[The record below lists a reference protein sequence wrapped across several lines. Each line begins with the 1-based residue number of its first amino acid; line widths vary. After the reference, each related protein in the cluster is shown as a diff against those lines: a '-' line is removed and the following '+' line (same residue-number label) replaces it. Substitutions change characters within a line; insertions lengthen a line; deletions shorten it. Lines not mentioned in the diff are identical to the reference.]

1 MSLKTT
7 AAPRALLLAALVASP
22 SLALAEPITPP
33 TEDPVTTL
41 DSVIVTGR
49 RNPEDPAV
57 VAEARAVLSRTP
69 GAVAVVSSESYENR
83 FAQGFSDTLR
93 NVPGVLAQKRYGEE
107 SRLSIRGSGIAQ
119 GFHQRGVLFAQDGV
133 PFADAD
139 GFSDFQ
145 GIDPLSARYIEVYKG
160 SNTLRFGGAQLGG
173 AINLVTPNG
182 RTATQD
188 LMLQAE
194 AGSWGFRRLHAQVAG
209 ERGDWDA
216 FVGVTAL
223 EADGYRQHSDQ
234 SQGRVTA
241 SVGRSFGEDREIRLI
256 AQAADIQQSIPAAV
270 SLNAALT
277 NPRATTPVTIAN
289 DYARDLTLKRL
300 TLQGRWRFD
309 DSTLFEGA
317 VWGWSKDLFHPIFQ
331 VVDNQT
337 DTAGAYARIDWTG
350 SLGGMKADA
359 FYGFSYRDGDND
371 AKRFLNIAGQRGAVQ
386 ASGVQQA
393 TGLDVFAEGRLFVT
407 DQIALVAGGSYG
419 KATRDYAD
427 RLNPI
432 NNASVDY
439 DWFSPR
445 LGLLWQ
451 DDTGLQIFANITRSV
466 EPPTYGALVQA
477 TSPGF
482 TTIDIQDAWT
492 GEVGARGRR
501 GAFAWDVVAYR
512 SDIEGEILNFI
523 VLVNA
528 PAATFN
534 ADKTIH
540 QGIEAGLD
548 WTLPFQ
554 LADGSLMLRQ
564 TYAFSDFR
572 FDGDV
577 RWGDNTL
584 PVVPEHQ
591 YRAELTWRHPS
602 GVSLTPS
609 VEWRPRDVWVD
620 YENTFKAP
628 GYALMG
634 LNASFDLGDR
644 VTVYADLRNLTDERY
659 VGEFTAVPNAS
670 PTPTNPRDPRDAQAV
685 FFPGEGR
692 SAFIG
697 LRLTY

>member
-7 AAPRALLLAALVASP
+7 AAPCALLLAAALASP
-22 SLALAEPITPP
+22 AFARSAP
-33 TEDPVTTL
+33 DPSGVTTL
-41 DSVIVTGR
+41 DSVIVTGV
-49 RNPEDPAV
+49 RNPEDPPV
-57 VAEARAVLSRTP
+57 VADARAQLSRTP
-69 GAVAVVSSESYENR
+69 GAVAVVSSESYRNR
-83 FAQGFSDTLR
+83 FAQGFFDSLR

-107 SRLSIRGSGIAQ
+107 SRVSIRGSGIAQ

-145 GIDPLSARYIEVYKG
+145 GVDQLSARYIEIYKG

-173 AINLVTPNG
+173 AINLVTPTG
-182 RTATQD
+182 RTAADD
-188 LMLQAE
+188 LVLQAE
-194 AGSWGFRRLHAQVAG
+194 GGSWGFRRLHAQAAG
-209 ERGDWDA
+209 ERGAWDA
-216 FVGVTAL
+216 FVGVTAM

-234 SQGRVTA
+234 SQARVTA
-241 SVGRSFGEDREIRLI
+241 SVGRAFGEDREIRLI

-270 SLNAALT
+270 TLTAALT
-277 NPRATTPVTIAN
+277 NPRATTPVTLAN
-289 DYARDLTLKRL
+289 DHARDLTVKRL

-309 DSTLFEGA
+309 DHTLFEGA
-317 VWGWSKDLFHPIFQ
+317 VWGWNKDLFHPIFQ

-337 DTAGAYARIDWTG
+337 DTAGAFARIDWTG
-350 SLGGMKADA
+350 SVASLKADA

-371 AKRFLNIAGQRGAVQ
+371 AKRFLNVGGQRGALQ

-393 TGLDVFAEGRLFVT
+393 TGLDIFAEGRLFVT
-407 DQIALVAGGSYG
+407 DQLALVAGGSWG
-419 KATRDYAD
+419 EASRDYED

-432 NNASVDY
+432 NDASVDH

-451 DDTGLQIFANITRSV
+451 DDSGLQVFANITRSV

-482 TTIDIQDAWT
+482 TAIDIQDAWT

-501 GAFAWDVVAYR
+501 GPLAWDVVAYR

-523 VLVNA
+523 ALVNA

-534 ADKTIH
+534 ADKTVH

-548 WTLPFQ
+548 WSLPFE

-564 TYAFSDFR
+564 TYAYSAFR

-577 RWGDNTL
+577 RWGDNAL

-602 GVSLTPS
+602 GFSLTPS
-609 VEWRPRDVWVD
+609 VEWRPKDVWVD
-620 YENTFKAP
+620 YENTTKAP
-628 GYALMG
+628 GYALLG
-634 LNASFDLGDR
+634 LNASFGLGDR
-644 VTVYADLRNLTDERY
+644 ATVYADLRNLTDERY
-659 VGEFTAVPNAS
+659 VGEFSAVTDARTAS
-670 PTPTNPRDPRDAQAV
+670 TAV

-692 SAFIG
+692 SAFVG